1 MEKIVIEVKEKV
13 RRGEEP
19 TQDDAVKVFE
29 AVKEAFKKAFS
40 SNP

>member
-1 MEKIVIEVKEKV
+1 MEKIVIKVKEKV

-29 AVKEAFKKAFS
+29 AVKKAFKEAYKV
-40 SNP
+40 